1 MSRIWKLHSKDKPKG
16 YLPRVVVVGAGISGL
31 VCARILKDSGFDVLL
46 LEARKRIGGRIW
58 TDHSLGFSCDL
69 GASWI
74 HGKWGNPLVKW
85 CKRSSYKLL
94 SIPSGRI
101 WFYTKG
107 DFVPDYKMIWNY
119 KGTILKMFARFF
131 KNRSLN
137 GTLTLNEA
145 RSLIAQSIKPHE
157 LPLLNWVV
165 ELLEAINGA
174 PSYELILNEIGILE
188 LFQSNLLIE
197 GGYEKLLQ
205 EASYG
210 LDIRKGVV
218 VEAVEYTSRGVSFHT
233 SEGTYGAELGIISVP
248 IGVLKR
254 GIKFFPPLPDYKTN
268 AIQKIGYGG
277 VLNKVV
283 FLFKERFWPSPH
295 QRLTYLSASEKENNG
310 FRYWADFSSVSPLPT
325 LMGFSNGEA
334 AISMDLYMKEE
345 DIYETALSSLREMF
359 GDDLIEPS
367 DFIITRWL
375 SDPFSKGSYSYGK
388 TKDDH
393 LERHTMSH
401 PLYNRLFFTGEAT
414 HPAHYGTVHGA
425 LLSGEREA
433 RRIHKLFCCKEEIL
447 KNLPWR

>member
-137 GTLTLNEA
+137 GTLTLKEA

-197 GGYEKLLQ
+197 GGSER
-205 EASYG
+205 G
-210 LDIRKGVV
+210 L
-218 VEAVEYTSRGVSFHT
+218 
-233 SEGTYGAELGIISVP
+233 
-248 IGVLKR
+248 
-254 GIKFFPPLPDYKTN
+254 
-268 AIQKIGYGG
+268 
-277 VLNKVV
+277 
-283 FLFKERFWPSPH
+283 W
-295 QRLTYLSASEKENNG
+295 
-310 FRYWADFSSVSPLPT
+310 
-325 LMGFSNGEA
+325 
-334 AISMDLYMKEE
+334 
-345 DIYETALSSLREMF
+345 
-359 GDDLIEPS
+359 
-367 DFIITRWL
+367 
-375 SDPFSKGSYSYGK
+375 
-388 TKDDH
+388 
-393 LERHTMSH
+393 
-401 PLYNRLFFTGEAT
+401 
-414 HPAHYGTVHGA
+414 
-425 LLSGEREA
+425 
-433 RRIHKLFCCKEEIL
+433 
-447 KNLPWR
+447 